1 MKTMEKPL
9 ISIVVPAYNVSDFLD
24 RCIESLVNQTY
35 LNLEIIIVDDGSK
48 DSTGSFCDIWEK
60 KDSRI
65 RVIHKKNQG
74 LGLAPQYLSKVFP

>member
-35 LNLEIIIVDDGSK
+35 LNLEIIIG
-48 DSTGSFCDIWEK
+48 
-60 KDSRI
+60 
-65 RVIHKKNQG
+65 
-74 LGLAPQYLSKVFP
+74 